1 MSDIRSDDQSDEQD
15 EQPAGFTVL
24 TPIPLS
30 VRAHLRLHLL
40 EVLLL
45 LIPQFVV
52 SQSLWRCQIQPERY
66 NGDKT

>member
-1 MSDIRSDDQSDEQD
+1 MSDIRSDDQPDEQD
-15 EQPAGFTVL
+15 EQPAGLAVL

-45 LIPQFVV
+45 LVSQFVV
-52 SQSLWRCQIQPERY
+52 GQSLWGCQIQPERY
-66 NGDKT
+66 NGNKP